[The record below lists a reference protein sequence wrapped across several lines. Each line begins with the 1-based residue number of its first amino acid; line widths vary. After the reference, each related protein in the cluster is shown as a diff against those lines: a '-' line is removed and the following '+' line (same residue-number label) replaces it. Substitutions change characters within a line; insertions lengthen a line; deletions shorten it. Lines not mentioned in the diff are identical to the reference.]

1 MNSPPHDQD
10 RPESSGPPHDPP
22 AATEAGRTRRE
33 SRFPVPEELQSD
45 QPPPAEETL
54 WVGRTHW
61 KHYGGSIAAVAVGAL
76 VLLIGG
82 TAWFGSASLPYTAA
96 VIVLAVLAQVIRIAA
111 VILGTRYRLTT
122 ERLFVERGLIR
133 QTIDQTELIRVDD
146 VRVRKLMVDRILG
159 LGSIDVL
166 STDQTDPRVVVTGV
180 AEAEKVA
187 EMIRQHM
194 RALRRR
200 SLFVENL

>member
-1 MNSPPHDQD
+1 MLI
-10 RPESSGPPHDPP
+10 
-22 AATEAGRTRRE
+22 AGT
-33 SRFPVPEELQSD
+33 V
-45 QPPPAEETL
+45 
-54 WVGRTHW
+54 
-61 KHYGGSIAAVAVGAL
+61 
-76 VLLIGG
+76 
-82 TAWFGSASLPYTAA
+82 WFGSASLPYTAV
-96 VIVLAVLAQVIRIAA
+96 VIMLAVLVQGIRIAA

-180 AEAEKVA
+180 AEADKVA
-187 EMIRQHM
+187 EMIRRHM